1 MRSPAIL
8 IVACVVVLAGA
19 YFASRMLVS
28 DVPEQNPHAL
38 TVVSPPPDAVQPAT
52 IANVGRPAPNR
63 EEAQRAMLGPRQ
75 GPLTPVQAVMPHAVD
90 PTTTGQTG
98 QAPPLNVAPSPY
110 QGDSKE
116 LDYAEALLAET
127 NPSVERL
134 QSAHQVLSR
143 CLDAEPENQR
153 CKTAMVTAQR
163 MLGPKAASE
172 RQPGIPTLQSPA
184 PAVPMPK

>member
-8 IVACVVVLAGA
+8 IVVCVVVLAGA
-19 YFASRMLVS
+19 YFASRMLVN
-28 DVPEQNPHAL
+28 DVPEQNPNVL

-52 IANVGRPAPNR
+52 IPTVGRPAPNR
-63 EEAQRAMLGPRQ
+63 EEAQRAMLGPR

-90 PTTTGQTG
+90 PTTTGQTA
-98 QAPPLNVAPSPY
+98 QVPPLGVAPSPY

-116 LDYAEALLAET
+116 LDYAESLLAET
-127 NPSVERL
+127 NPPVERL

-153 CKTAMVTAQR
+153 CKAAMVTAQR
-163 MLGPKAASE
+163 LLGPKAASE
-172 RQPGIPTLQSPA
+172 RQPGLPTLQAPA